1 MTTAYRAA
9 LVKTIPNSIFSSEK
23 LMSWTDNPEHSIP
36 APTNPISVTT
46 LLQRAKSALERA
58 LPLCWVTGE
67 ISGFKR
73 AASGHCYFDLK
84 DDAAQIT
91 CVLYRNRAALVGF
104 ELKDGAQVE
113 LRVRPAIY
121 EPRGSLQFAVEQ
133 AKLAGVGQLY
143 EAFLRLKAK
152 LFAEGLFDDDSK
164 RPLPLFPTRIGLIT
178 STKAAALADMLRILR
193 DRWPRAGVIV
203 YPASVQGVAAPRE
216 LLAALNAANAR
227 QECDVL
233 IIGRGGGSIE
243 DLWAFNDE
251 ALTRAVAA
259 SALPIVSAV
268 GHETDVSLCDF
279 AADARAPTPTAA
291 AALVTPERDAMRAL
305 VHDFAE
311 RATDALRRRLDRL
324 CERLDRAS
332 ARFRSS
338 SAVIAPWREVL
349 LRLQVRL
356 HRAVNVAGPARHSRL
371 ARAHQRLALQVQR
384 PPAAAVRVERA
395 GMRINVL
402 MSHRLAAQSSRFIQA
417 AKALDLLNPQ
427 RVLDRGYA
435 VVFAPDGGTASDAA
449 KLPINS
455 AVRVKL
461 RRGEFAA
468 TVTDIYDEPA

>member
-1 MTTAYRAA
+1 
-9 LVKTIPNSIFSSEK
+9 
-23 LMSWTDNPEHSIP
+23 MSWTDTAESPNTASGD
-36 APTNPISVTT
+36 PISVTA

-84 DDAAQIT
+84 DDSSQIA

-133 AKLAGVGQLY
+133 ARLAGVGQLY

-152 LFAEGLFDDDSK
+152 LFAEGLFDEDTK
-164 RPLPLFPTRIGLIT
+164 RALPPYPLRIGLIT

-203 YPASVQGVAAPRE
+203 YAASVQGVNAPRE
-216 LLAALNAANAR
+216 LLAALSAANAR

-259 SALPIVSAV
+259 SIIPIVSAV
-268 GHETDVSLCDF
+268 GHETDFSLCDF
-279 AADARAPTPTAA
+279 AADMRAPTPTAA
-291 AALVTPERDAMRAL
+291 AALVTPERDAICAL
-305 VHDFAE
+305 VQDFAE
-311 RATDALRRRLDRL
+311 RATDALRHRLDRL
-324 CERLDRAS
+324 GERLDRAS
-332 ARFRSS
+332 DRMRNS
-338 SAVIAPWREVL
+338 SAVIAPWRETL
-349 LRLQVRL
+349 LRLQ
-356 HRAVNVAGPARHSRL
+356 SRL
-371 ARAHQRLALQVQR
+371 QRATAQAAPQRQARLALSRQRLAVAMQR
-384 PPAAAVRVERA
+384 KPAAALRVESIDRRFGA
-395 GMRINVL
+395 AINALV
-402 MSHRLAAQSSRFIQA
+402 ATQA
-417 AKALDLLNPQ
+417 ARLSVASQALDLLNPAH
-427 RVLDRGYA
+427 VLDRGYA
-435 VVFAPDGGTASDAA
+435 LVFNRSGIPVTDASTVPAG
-449 KLPINS
+449 S
-455 AVRVKL
+455 ALHIRVQ
-461 RRGEFAA
+461 RGELAA
-468 TVTDIYDEPA
+468 VVTKTNGD

>member
-1 MTTAYRAA
+1 
-9 LVKTIPNSIFSSEK
+9 
-23 LMSWTDNPEHSIP
+23 MSWTDNAENQS
-36 APTNPISVTT
+36 TTGSDPISVTV

-84 DDAAQIT
+84 DDAAQIA

-133 AKLAGVGQLY
+133 ARLAGVGQLY

-152 LFAEGLFDDDSK
+152 LFAEGLFDDDKK
-164 RPLPLFPTRIGLIT
+164 RALPLFPQRIGLIT

-203 YPASVQGVAAPRE
+203 YTASVQGVNAPRE
-216 LLAALNAANAR
+216 LLAALTAANKR
-227 QECDVL
+227 NECDVL
-233 IIGRGGGSIE
+233 IIGRGGGSME

-259 SALPIVSAV
+259 SAIPIVSAV
-268 GHETDVSLCDF
+268 GHETDFSLCDF

-291 AALVTPERDAMRAL
+291 AALVTPEREAISEL
-305 VHDFAE
+305 VRDLAE
-311 RATDALRRRLDRL
+311 RATDALRSRLDRL
-324 CERLDRAS
+324 GERLDRANE
-332 ARFRSS
+332 RLRSS
-338 SAVIAPWREVL
+338 SAVIAPWREAV
-349 LRLQVRL
+349 LRLQARL
-356 HRAVNVAGPARHSRL
+356 HRAVTIAGPARRARL
-371 ARAHQRLALQVQR
+371 TRAHQWLALQIQR
-384 PPAAAVRVERA
+384 TPAASVRVDRA
-395 GMRINVL
+395 GIRMNTLMANVL
-402 MSHRLAAQSSRFIQA
+402 SAQLSRVAQA
-417 AKALDLLNPQ
+417 RQALDLLNPQ
-427 RVLDRGYA
+427 HVLDRGYA
-435 VVFAPDGGTASDAA
+435 VVFAPDGSTASDAA
-449 KLPINS
+449 KLPINA

-468 TVTDIYDEPA
+468 RVTDIYDEPA

>member
-1 MTTAYRAA
+1 
-9 LVKTIPNSIFSSEK
+9 
-23 LMSWTDNPEHSIP
+23 MSWTDNADNPMP
-36 APTNPISVTT
+36 ATTDPISVTT

-84 DDAAQIT
+84 DDAAQIA

-133 AKLAGVGQLY
+133 ARLAGIGQLY

-152 LFAEGLFDDDSK
+152 LFSEGLFDDDRK
-164 RPLPLFPTRIGLIT
+164 RPLPVFPKRIGLIT

-193 DRWPRAGVIV
+193 DRWPQAGVIV
-203 YPASVQGVAAPRE
+203 YPASVQGVNAPRE
-216 LLAALNAANAR
+216 LLAALNTANR
-227 QECDVL
+227 RKECDVL

-251 ALTRAVAA
+251 ALTRTVAV
-259 SALPIVSAV
+259 SAIPIVSAV

-291 AALVTPERDAMRAL
+291 AALVTPEREAISAL

-311 RATDALRRRLDRL
+311 RATDALRSRLDRL
-324 CERLDRAS
+324 GERLDRAS
-332 ARFRSS
+332 ERLRNA
-338 SAVIAPWREVL
+338 SAVIAPWREAL
-349 LRLQVRL
+349 LRLQARL
-356 HRAVNVAGPARHSRL
+356 NRAVALTGPERRARL
-371 ARAHQRLALQVQR
+371 ARAHQRLALQIHR
-384 PPAAAVRVERA
+384 PPAAAIRVERA
-395 GMRINVL
+395 GTRMHALI
-402 MSHRLAAQSSRFIQA
+402 SSRLAAQSSRLSQA
-417 AKALDLLNPQ
+417 AQALDLLNPQ
-427 RVLDRGYA
+427 QVLDRGYA
-435 VVFAPDGGTASDAA
+435 VVFAPDGSPASDAA

-468 TVTDIYDEPA
+468 RVTDIYDEPG